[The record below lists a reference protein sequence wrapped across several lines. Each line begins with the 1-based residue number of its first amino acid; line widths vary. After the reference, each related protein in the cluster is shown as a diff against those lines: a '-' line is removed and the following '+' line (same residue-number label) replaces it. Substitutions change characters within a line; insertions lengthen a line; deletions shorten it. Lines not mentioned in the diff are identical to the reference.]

1 MRARWRPEGV
11 ALAVV
16 LAGLAALLTLQ
27 SAGARQVGPFIAA
40 ADHFVDSVGVNIHL
54 HYDGTLYRDQFD
66 LIKSRLLE
74 LGVRHVRDG
83 LIDTEWQG
91 YYDRHNELGD
101 AGIKGTFITG
111 FGQSLALLSAY
122 PSRVAH
128 SFEAYEAPNEADKSG
143 DPQWVLKLRQAVF
156 RLADLRGISSV
167 RHYPILGPS
176 LTQADSFAMVGDLS
190 GFFDQANIHNY
201 LAGRHPG
208 TPGWGDD
215 GYGSIDWNLRLIRR
229 YSGGKPITTTEIGYQ
244 DAPGIVDSVP
254 QEVVGRYL
262 PRLLVEQYRMGVN
275 RTFLYELCDF
285 PNSGNYG
292 LLHADG
298 APKPG
303 FNAVKSLLN
312 LLADPGPPVDP
323 RPLNYEVDG
332 GPAVRHF
339 AFQKRDGTY
348 FIALWLEEPS
358 FDVPRQQG
366 AVVQG
371 RDITLRLPREMQ
383 VVRSHLWHADGHA
396 EARPVRVV
404 TSSVNVHVSDA
415 MQVIEIA
422 PVEAMAGSP
431 GMPGPL
437 AATVHGLDVHLEW
450 HSPAIGGAP
459 AVYRVEASGHPSFAS
474 TPTSASPPWARGA
487 RSDPT
492 RSPSRSGRRRRR
504 RRRSWLRRR

>member
-1 MRARWRPEGV
+1 MSACSPHEGWRLAAA
-11 ALAVV
+11 AL
-16 LAGLAALLTLQ
+16 LALLTLSPAQ
-27 SAGARQVGPFIAA
+27 ARQGPRIAA
-40 ADHFVDSVGVNIHL
+40 ADHFVDSVGVNVHL

-83 LIDTEWQG
+83 LIDTTWQG

-111 FGQSLALLSAY
+111 FGQSLELLAAY

-143 DPQWVLKLRQAVF
+143 DPQWVLKLRQAIF
-156 RLADLRGISSV
+156 RLAELRDISSV
-167 RHYPILGPS
+167 GHYPILGPS
-176 LTQADSFAMVGDLS
+176 LTQASSFAMVGDLS
-190 GFFDQANIHNY
+190 AFFDQANIHNY

-208 TPGWGDD
+208 TGGWGDD

-244 DAPGIVDSVP
+244 DAPGIVDNVP

-262 PRLLVEQYRMGVN
+262 PRLLVEQYRMGVH
-275 RTFLYELCDF
+275 RTFLYELADF

-312 LLADPGPPVDP
+312 LLADPGPPVEP

-348 FIALWLEEPS
+348 FIALWVEEPS
-358 FDVPRQQG
+358 YDVPGQRS

-371 RDITLRLPREMQ
+371 RDVTLRLPREMH
-383 VVRSHLWHADGHA
+383 VVRSHLWHADGNA
-396 EARPVRVV
+396 EARPVRGFS
-404 TSSVNVHVSDA
+404 SSVNVHASDA

-422 PVEAMAGSP
+422 SGEAMAG
-431 GMPGPL
+431 G
-437 AATVHGLDVHLEW
+437 
-450 HSPAIGGAP
+450 
-459 AVYRVEASGHPSFAS
+459 
-474 TPTSASPPWARGA
+474 RG
-487 RSDPT
+487 DG
-492 RSPSRSGRRRRR
+492 SR
-504 RRRSWLRRR
+504 